1 VPGLRGSRLTAVPYR
16 LVWSTFLARATSFG
30 VNVLTSSG
38 VAVAGNRYRRIRM
51 RLLPD
56 SQPTSTV
63 GPASAAGGCVTLY
76 PILPSSVTGA
86 APFGCTVALNV
97 FASASVVDT
106 ASVRS
111 G

>member
-1 VPGLRGSRLTAVPYR
+1 MQPSYR

-30 VNVLTSSG
+30 SSVVTSSG
-38 VAVAGNRYRRIRM
+38 VAVAGNRYRSTRM

-56 SQPTSTV
+56 SQPISTDA
-63 GPASAAGGCVTLY
+63 PASAAGGSDTLY
-76 PILPSSVTGA
+76 PILPSSLTGA
-86 APFGCTVALNV
+86 APFGCTVDLNV
-97 FASASVVDT
+97 FASASVADT